1 MKKNREMLQH
11 LPVDQ
16 IKLNSQLLEVIRN
29 FMFNL
34 KSLQIYEN
42 QTLL

>member
-1 MKKNREMLQH
+1 MKKNREMWQH

-16 IKLNSQLLEVIRN
+16 IKLNSQLLEEIRN
-29 FMFNL
+29 FLFNL

-42 QTLL
+42 QI